1 MKILCGS
8 LNRKHNGR
16 RSQASFLLV
25 LTGMQFRS
33 LRFGTQQWANI
44 DSILSVSLYRVHFIL
59 STAEQ
64 QTHQPALNYLFI
76 DGINA
81 CCSSRN
87 DFKWYLCPC
96 GIISLL
102 CTQVT
107 YRIHPSSCRATQ
119 TIISVNSIVSLPIES
134 NRNNIKNQSCSIR
147 VSLRAKFYFWIY
159 LQKGRF
165 SLLGTVALLCSL
177 VNANDTQAT
186 IAIFHHP
193 LSACLSVCLALCA
206 ECRQKFHRDKYRNNR
221 QICPS
226 IRPAVSEGV
235 CFCIQSVGHHH
246 PPGPFQSF
254 PILFKGII

>member
-8 LNRKHNGR
+8 VNRKHNSGR
-16 RSQASFLLV
+16 HLPSSSTRAVEADREPASSRNAI
-25 LTGMQFRS
+25 FRS

-87 DFKWYLCPC
+87 DFKWYLCPR

-107 YRIHPSSCRATQ
+107 YRIHPSSCRATK
-119 TIISVNSIVSLPIES
+119 TIISANSIVSLPIES

-147 VSLRAKFYFWIY
+147 VSLRAKFYF
-159 LQKGRF
+159 
-165 SLLGTVALLCSL
+165 
-177 VNANDTQAT
+177 
-186 IAIFHHP
+186 
-193 LSACLSVCLALCA
+193 
-206 ECRQKFHRDKYRNNR
+206 
-221 QICPS
+221 
-226 IRPAVSEGV
+226 
-235 CFCIQSVGHHH
+235 
-246 PPGPFQSF
+246 
-254 PILFKGII
+254 